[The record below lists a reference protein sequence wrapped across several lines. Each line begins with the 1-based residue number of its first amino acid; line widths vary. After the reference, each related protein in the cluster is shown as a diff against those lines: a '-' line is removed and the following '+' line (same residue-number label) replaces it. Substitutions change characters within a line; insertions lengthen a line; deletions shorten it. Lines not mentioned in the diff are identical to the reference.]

1 MLASKLS
8 ILSETSLVLIDSFA
22 CLLASKRV
30 AVDMLVCSVSTDGSR
45 VRCLS
50 WQRGGASGSHVS
62 KHLAEFGW
70 HRDCSGSGLDV
81 VWGVGSWGS
90 GGVGVVCVMVD
101 LVEVPLD
108 EGQGVTDL

>member
-30 AVDMLVCSVSTDGSR
+30 AGDMLVCSVSTDGSR

-50 WQRGGASGSHVS
+50 WQ
-62 KHLAEFGW
+62 L
-70 HRDCSGSGLDV
+70 
-81 VWGVGSWGS
+81 
-90 GGVGVVCVMVD
+90 
-101 LVEVPLD
+101 
-108 EGQGVTDL
+108 